1 MVWEGGT
8 NQAAYSYASQYE
20 MAQESLTRKTRAH
33 FQANLFTTYNVQPD
47 RIRGAVSNWYG
58 KEWWDWSKFQKCPY
72 GAKVRT
78 GSVFFCGET
87 DFPGHQFTN
96 GGMHMLEGLEVEGEL
111 DWLEMMKVARKKAR
125 LQKHWCMPH
134 KGGNPNL
141 KSMRFKEKK
150 PIFALLDNGSR
161 HSFLDPSVLVGS
173 GYQITRMSPGWLTV
187 IKRVKD
193 TPCKALLYSRPRV
206 WRWSNPFWP
215 SSGHRSFANDSRVPA
230 NSWQESRNQI
240 QCLSEDLRLADIH
253 RLFYGATYLLWTSWG
268 IFI

>member
-1 MVWEGGT
+1 MVWKGGT

-33 FQANLFTTYNVQPD
+33 FQANPPTMFNRTESGGSVQLVREGMVGLEQIP
-47 RIRGAVSNWYG
+47 
-58 KEWWDWSKFQKCPY
+58 EMPLWSK
-72 GAKVRT
+72 GT
-78 GSVFFCGET
+78 HWVFFFIVGR
-87 DFPGHQFTN
+87 GHQFTN

-125 LQKHWCMPH
+125 LQKHWCACMPH

-173 GYQITRMSPGWLTV
+173 GYQITRMSPG
-187 IKRVKD
+187 
-193 TPCKALLYSRPRV
+193 
-206 WRWSNPFWP
+206 
-215 SSGHRSFANDSRVPA
+215 
-230 NSWQESRNQI
+230 
-240 QCLSEDLRLADIH
+240 
-253 RLFYGATYLLWTSWG
+253 
-268 IFI
+268 